1 MATRHLIPPTADP
14 SVPSA
19 TETESR
25 EPVAAPAPA
34 PVPAGTATGVTT
46 ERRPHPDSY
55 EEDKV
60 KILKRLRRIEGQ
72 VRGVS
77 RMVDEDKY
85 CIDILTQISAI
96 VASTRSVGLLL
107 LQDHIRGCVVNA
119 APDEREAT
127 LDELNRAIGRFTRSV
142 GG

>member
-1 MATRHLIPPTADP
+1 MATRHLIPPIADP
-14 SVPSA
+14 SAPSA
-19 TETESR
+19 TETASQK
-25 EPVAAPAPA
+25 PAMAPAQGPA
-34 PVPAGTATGVTT
+34 EPATGVTT

-55 EEDKV
+55 EEDKA
-60 KILKRLRRIEGQ
+60 KILKRLSRIEGQ

-77 RMVDEDKY
+77 RMVEEDKY